1 MCDENRRVK
10 QLPHI
15 QVPPSYARSLHVTH
29 RVRSAATALLVRCAR
44 GEALPPAVVDRL
56 HPRLE
61 ALDNALEDFAHAGP
75 LLGGRLEAVR
85 FVLRGQRVHLLLP
98 NRALRELLVHQVDLG
113 PHEAHVAALLRLLD
127 HLLDP
132 LALDAVEGRPVCE
145 IVADYCGS
153 SATAVEAGER
163 VEALL
168 SCRVL
173 RRQPKLSG
181 ASSGHAAAGRV
192 AHPDAKVA
200 RPSVHLHLLHRKG
213 RPDGLRGARRGAGQL
228 AAAARRSECRENRVA
243 PRTEIVSPNVL

>member
-1 MCDENRRVK
+1 MT
-10 QLPHI
+10 
-15 QVPPSYARSLHVTH
+15 ARD
-29 RVRSAATALLVRCAR
+29 AR
-44 GEALPPAVVDRL
+44 GRPKAAECLQRGRACALFPEAFFT
-56 HPRLE
+56 
-61 ALDNALEDFAHAGP
+61 FAYG
-75 LLGGRLEAVR
+75 
-85 FVLRGQRVHLLLP
+85 FFSS
-98 NRALRELLVHQVDLG
+98 
-113 PHEAHVAALLRLLD
+113 LRLLD

-181 ASSGHAAAGRV
+181 ASSGHAAAGRD

-243 PRTEIVSPNVL
+243 PRTELVSPNVLERFR